1 MMDLT
6 STSLRCRQG
15 RLPSSLAPKAA
26 FLFLAALLLVLIPRT
41 FAASI
46 PNPTAQTVDAN
57 PSALRARLMADM
69 GIPAWH
75 AKGWRGQGVKVAVL
89 DSGFRG
95 YKAHLGE
102 ALPEHVTARS
112 FRIDGNLEAKDSQ
125 HGILCGEVV
134 HSIAPNAELLFANW
148 DAERPE
154 QFLEAVRWARRK
166 GARIITCS
174 LIMPTWSDG
183 EGGGEVHKALAEAL
197 GKGDQADDALFFA
210 SAGNTAQRHWGGSF
224 HNGGDGLH
232 EWAPGRTDNLIRP
245 WEGEKPSVEL
255 CWRPGAVYE
264 LSVQDLTAEHE
275 AGRCEAK
282 IGEGHCCA
290 AVKFDPEAGHTYA
303 ARVRLVR
310 GTPGS
315 FHLTVLGGGLEET
328 TLHGSVS
335 FPADGGEVIAVGAE
349 DRQGRRQEYSSCGP
363 NGPSLKPDFAA
374 VVPFPSMW
382 RTQPFSGTSAAAPQA
397 AGLAALLRSAHPDWT
412 VTRSRGALLGA
423 ARHADAANLTSEVG
437 RGEVHLP

>member
-1 MMDLT
+1 MTERHTMKD
-6 STSLRCRQG
+6 R
-15 RLPSSLAPKAA
+15 A
-26 FLFLAALLLVLIPRT
+26 FLLFLFAAVPVPFVPSA

-46 PNPTAQTVDAN
+46 PKTTVEAVDAN
-57 PSALRARLMADM
+57 PTALRARLLADM
-69 GIPAWH
+69 GVLAWH
-75 AKGWRGQGVKVAVL
+75 SKGWRGQGVRVAVL

-95 YKAHLGE
+95 YKTRLGE

-112 FRIDGNLEAKDSQ
+112 FRSDGNLEAKDSQ

-134 HSIAPNAELLFANW
+134 HAIAPEAELLFANW
-148 DAERPE
+148 DAEQPE
-154 QFLEAVRWARRK
+154 QFLEAVRWARQQ

-183 EGGGEVHKALAEAL
+183 EGGGAVHRALAEAL
-197 GKGDQADDALFFA
+197 GKGDQPEDVLFFA

-224 HNGGDGLH
+224 HDGGDGRH

-264 LSVQDLTAEHE
+264 LSVQDLTIESE
-275 AGRCEAK
+275 AGRCETK
-282 IGEGHCCA
+282 IGESSCCA

-328 TLHGSVS
+328 TVHGSVP

-349 DRQGRRQEYSSCGP
+349 DREGRRQEYSSCGP

-374 VVPFPSMW
+374 VVPFPSLW
-382 RTQPFSGTSAAAPQA
+382 RTRPFSGTSAAAPQA
-397 AGLAALLRSAHPDWT
+397 AGLAALLRSAHPDWPAE
-412 VTRSRGALLGA
+412 RSRQTLMKA
-423 ARHADAANLTSEVG
+423 ARHSDAAN
-437 RGEVHLP
+437 RGGEISLP

>member
-183 EGGGEVHKALAEAL
+183 EGGGEVHKA
-197 GKGDQADDALFFA
+197 
-210 SAGNTAQRHWGGSF
+210 R
-224 HNGGDGLH
+224 
-232 EWAPGRTDNLIRP
+232 
-245 WEGEKPSVEL
+245 
-255 CWRPGAVYE
+255 
-264 LSVQDLTAEHE
+264 
-275 AGRCEAK
+275 
-282 IGEGHCCA
+282 
-290 AVKFDPEAGHTYA
+290 
-303 ARVRLVR
+303 
-310 GTPGS
+310 
-315 FHLTVLGGGLEET
+315 
-328 TLHGSVS
+328 
-335 FPADGGEVIAVGAE
+335 
-349 DRQGRRQEYSSCGP
+349 SS
-363 NGPSLKPDFAA
+363 
-374 VVPFPSMW
+374 
-382 RTQPFSGTSAAAPQA
+382 R
-397 AGLAALLRSAHPDWT
+397 
-412 VTRSRGALLGA
+412 
-423 ARHADAANLTSEVG
+423 
-437 RGEVHLP
+437 